1 MAISSVMMGEVQF
14 DKLNLAGTDSE
25 AHRHQ
30 KILVTIFV
38 AMAKSIVQ
46 QARSEMMVM
55 F

>member
-1 MAISSVMMGEVQF
+1 MMGEVQL

-30 KILVTIFV
+30 KIVAAIFV
-38 AMAKSIVQ
+38 VMAKSTIQ
-46 QARSEMMVM
+46 QVHFEMMVM